1 MHTSIDHITKGAV
14 IIIVMPSTPTTPI
27 VDAEICETSPHSPRP
42 DPDPILQQHVIV
54 LPRVASLID
63 NTLAMACSLKR
74 ARGTPSPL
82 RFKKSVSYNSGL
94 KLNCRSTK
102 FTYAGVHSKLRPVK
116 ITSASTESTPAPT
129 LVQSESA
136 PCLLNIDPYSFIETM
151 IDDEHDCGEDGPT
164 SPSRLRRRR
173 SSVQPLHENEFNP
186 PTPEQIAAYTN
197 VVIQAVRSSD
207 IEALRSIHLS
217 GQSLRCC
224 NRFGESL
231 LHVACRR
238 STADVVAFLLNE
250 AKVSPRIKDDYG
262 RTPLHDAVWRASPE
276 VGIVELIL
284 NVEPRLAF
292 VEDVRGHKP
301 FQYARKEHWGC
312 WRQFLVQ
319 KKDLILT

>member
-1 MHTSIDHITKGAV
+1 MT
-14 IIIVMPSTPTTPI
+14 STPPTPI
-27 VDAEICETSPHSPRP
+27 VDAENRETSPQSFP
-42 DPDPILQQHVIV
+42 QQHVLV
-54 LPRVASLID
+54 LPRGSSLID

-74 ARGTPSPL
+74 ARSAPSPL
-82 RFKKSVSYNSGL
+82 RFKKSASDGGLTLQHRSAKFSYANG
-94 KLNCRSTK
+94 
-102 FTYAGVHSKLRPVK
+102 HSKRLPVK
-116 ITSASTESTPAPT
+116 IAPSSSTPNLAPA
-129 LVQSESA
+129 LLHSVSA
-136 PCLLNIDPYSFIETM
+136 PCLLDVDPYTFIETM
-151 IDDEHDCGEDGPT
+151 IDDERDCDEVDST
-164 SPSRLRRRR
+164 SLMLPQPKR
-173 SSVQPLHENEFNP
+173 SSVRPLHEEEFNP

-197 VVIQAVRSSD
+197 VVITAVRSSD
-207 IEALRSIHLS
+207 IEALRTIHLS

-238 STADVVAFLLNE
+238 STVDVVAFLLNE

-276 VGIVELIL
+276 VDIVELIL

-312 WRQFLVQ
+312 WRQFLVEN
-319 KKDLILT
+319 KDLILTN